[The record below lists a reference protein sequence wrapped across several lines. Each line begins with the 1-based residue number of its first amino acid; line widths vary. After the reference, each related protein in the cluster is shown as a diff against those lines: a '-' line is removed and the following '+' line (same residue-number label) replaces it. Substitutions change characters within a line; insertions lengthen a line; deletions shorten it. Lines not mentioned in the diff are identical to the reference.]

1 MRSNLPVS
9 QQEYDFP
16 ADATLMSAT
25 DVDSRI
31 TYANAAFIEVSGF
44 DRDAIIGE
52 PHNIVRHPDM
62 PREAFADM
70 WVTLKAGLSWT
81 ALVKNRRANGDHY
94 WVRANATPVIRGGR
108 TIGYLSVRTRP
119 ERAEVLATEALY
131 RDFREKKAGSRR
143 FHQGL
148 IVRTG
153 WLAWTSLAQTLPTR
167 WRIRAASFAS
177 WLGVLASGCACGLAG
192 TPLAAFVAATGCI
205 ALLATLWL
213 QAQIDKPLQ
222 AVLKQAL
229 AVSAGQPG
237 ENLHLN
243 RVDEI
248 GMILRAVNQAGLNL
262 RSLGDDVSGQLAGL
276 QQTSADVATGSQ
288 SLHARSQQSVA
299 ALQQTSEAMAQMTAS
314 VTASAATASEASELA
329 VAVSASAS
337 QGHAVVANV
346 VTTMGEIT
354 RASRKIG
361 EIIDAIEGIA
371 FQTNILALNAAVEA
385 ARAGTQGRGFAVVAS
400 EVRAL
405 AQRASTAAKEIAA
418 IIHDSATKTA
428 AGGQLADEA
437 ARAMTGILAQVARVT
452 DLIAAISTAT
462 TTQSNHIG
470 QVNTAVAQ
478 LDALTQQNGT
488 LVDASTEA
496 ADNLQARTRRLIDA
510 VAVFRG

>member
-1 MRSNLPVS
+1 MRTNLPVT

-25 DVDSRI
+25 DADSYL

-70 WVTLKAGLSWT
+70 WATLKAGLSWT

-94 WVRANATPVIRGGR
+94 WVRANATPVVRGGR
-108 TIGYLSVRTRP
+108 TIGYLSVRTKP
-119 ERAEVLATEALY
+119 ARAEIAATDALY
-131 RDFREKKAGSRR
+131 QDFRDGRAGRRR

-153 WLAWTSLAQTLPTR
+153 LLAWTSLLQTLPTR
-167 WRIRAASFAS
+167 WRLRAASSVAVA
-177 WLGVLASGCACGLAG
+177 GVLASGWFDHWA
-192 TPLAAFVAATGCI
+192 TFVAAVGAIGVMVTR
-205 ALLATLWL
+205 WL
-213 QAQIDKPLQ
+213 EAQIDKPLQ

-229 AVSAGQPG
+229 AVASGQPG
-237 ENLHLN
+237 QNLHLN

-276 QQTSADVATGSQ
+276 QQTSTDVATGSQ

-299 ALQQTSEAMAQMTAS
+299 VLQQTSDAMAQMTES
-314 VTASAATASEASELA
+314 VTASAATAAQASDLA
-329 VAVSASAS
+329 AATRASAE
-337 QGHAVVANV
+337 QGHAVVGNV

-405 AQRASTAAKEIAA
+405 AQRSSTAAKEIAA
-418 IIHDSATKTA
+418 IIHDSAAKTA

-437 ARAMTGILAQVARVT
+437 ARAMTDILTQVARVT
-452 DLIAAISTAT
+452 DLIGAISTAT
-462 TTQSNHIG
+462 TTQSAHINE
-470 QVNTAVAQ
+470 VNTAVAQ

-488 LVDASTEA
+488 LVQASTEA
-496 ADNLQARTRRLIDA
+496 ADNLQARTRRLIEA
-510 VAVFRG
+510 VAVFRAG